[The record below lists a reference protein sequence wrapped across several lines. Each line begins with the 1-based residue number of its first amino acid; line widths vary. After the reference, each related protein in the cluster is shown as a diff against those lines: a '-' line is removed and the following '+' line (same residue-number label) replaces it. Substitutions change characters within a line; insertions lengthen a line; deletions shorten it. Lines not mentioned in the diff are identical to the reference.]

1 MHAGSWSSILHWS
14 TTKGKT
20 AMGIREQEDRL
31 DGLSGKWEGPFRNT
45 ITSPEIK
52 KEIAT
57 DIQERLCVI
66 YEKIE
71 QEQKKK

>member
-1 MHAGSWSSILHWS
+1 
-14 TTKGKT
+14 
-20 AMGIREQEDRL
+20 MGIREQEDRL